1 MYLVLY
7 YNHKEEITKE
17 IIAMTLTV
25 LELMQMEYNSMA
37 AKRRKLLKE
46 VEQLEQQMDR
56 LADRVALMSE

>member
-1 MYLVLY
+1 
-7 YNHKEEITKE
+7 
-17 IIAMTLTV
+17 MTLTV

-56 LADRVALMSE
+56 LADRVALMSEEHLSKEIEL